1 MGQIILSKLTMVD
14 FNVEN
19 YLKWSQSAKTA
30 LAGEK
35 KLGYINGKIKQPQ
48 EDSLAYGD
56 LGSSVEQSIVCSFI
70 FSKAAKDMWTHIVK
84 RKGKK
89 MSSNSE

>member
-48 EDSLAYGD
+48 EDSLSYP
-56 LGSSVEQSIVCSFI
+56 
-70 FSKAAKDMWTHIVK
+70 
-84 RKGKK
+84 
-89 MSSNSE
+89 